1 MNLLLE
7 AGCKAI
13 LVSVD
18 IPILGRRLN
27 EMRNDFALPTDMAI
41 PNMPVG
47 SEEIIRGTNDGIN
60 YGENSLEINHY
71 QSENLQLSRSFH
83 RMGRSNSLAQE
94 ANIYGALAK
103 RR

>member
-1 MNLLLE
+1 M
-7 AGCKAI
+7 
-13 LVSVD
+13 D

-60 YGENSLEINHY
+60 YGENSLRTDRY
-71 QSENLQLSRSFH
+71 QSENLQCLDPSIEWGEVIPWLRKQTS
-83 RMGRSNSLAQE
+83 MELWLKGGE
-94 ANIYGALAK
+94 
-103 RR
+103 